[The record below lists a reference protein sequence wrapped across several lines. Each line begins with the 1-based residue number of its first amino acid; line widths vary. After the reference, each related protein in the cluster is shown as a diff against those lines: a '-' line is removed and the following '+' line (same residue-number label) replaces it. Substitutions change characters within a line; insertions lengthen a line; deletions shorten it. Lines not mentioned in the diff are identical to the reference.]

1 MYTYFAAKEDL
12 FLELLLP
19 DSEAWERGAAEHFGP
34 RVWDPR
40 EFAKE
45 WTDVCLP
52 HERMLQLLAIRYAVP
67 EKNCSLQGLS
77 EFKATIRG
85 IRARLRET
93 LRRALGFPAEAEEFL
108 FARLALL
115 TGPGL
120 ARSDGPRGLALA
132 RLPRLGSTPS
142 SEW

>member
-1 MYTYFAAKEDL
+1 MYRYFAAKEDL

-19 DSEAWERGAAEHFGP
+19 DSEAWECGAAEHFGP

-67 EKNCSLQGLS
+67 EKNCSV
-77 EFKATIRG
+77 
-85 IRARLRET
+85 
-93 LRRALGFPAEAEEFL
+93 
-108 FARLALL
+108 
-115 TGPGL
+115 
-120 ARSDGPRGLALA
+120 GPRGLALA